1 MQFPGQF
8 WTWKFYNTLV
18 SFHYFMGG
26 GTVKV
31 IAGLGKLKPFK
42 TMAKNVAYKKIFEK

>member
-8 WTWKFYNTLV
+8 WTWKFYYTLV
-18 SFHYFMGG
+18 SLHYFTGG

-31 IAGLGKLKPFK
+31 VAGLGKLKPFK
-42 TMAKNVAYKKIFEK
+42 TMAKNVAHKKIFEK